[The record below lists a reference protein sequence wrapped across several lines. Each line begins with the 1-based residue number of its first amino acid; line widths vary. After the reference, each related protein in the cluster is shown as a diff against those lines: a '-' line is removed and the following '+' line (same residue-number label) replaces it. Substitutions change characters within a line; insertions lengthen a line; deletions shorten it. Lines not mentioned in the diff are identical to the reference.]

1 MQTTGQRIRA
11 ARLGKDMTQQE
22 LSRTLGTMGQWADQS
37 YVSLLENDERK
48 PSLDMVL
55 ALSAALGVS
64 VEHLTEPLQVER
76 NAN

>member
-48 PSLDMVL
+48 PSLGMVL
-55 ALSAALGVS
+55 ALSSALGVS